1 MVFDEETGEIVANR
15 MIAST
20 ILSDGIKKALSELD
34 PETRFALEGMIA
46 DGLIE
51 EKEGRLYPTLIGL
64 ETVEK
69 FIEGFLDGE

>member
-20 ILSDGIKKALSELD
+20 LLSDEAKESLKVVD
-34 PETRFALEGMIA
+34 PETRIAIEGLIA

-51 EKEGRLYPTLIGL
+51 EKEGRFFPTPKGI
-64 ETVEK
+64 EIVERLD
-69 FIEGFLDGE
+69 EWLDGE

>member
-20 ILSDGIKKALSELD
+20 LISEEIKKALEALD
-34 PETRFALEGMIA
+34 LETRIALERMIA

-51 EKEGRLYPTLIGL
+51 EKDGRLYPTLVGL
-64 ETVEK
+64 DTVEDWIDK
-69 FIEGFLDGE
+69 RNEE